1 MHVPQLQQATTGS
14 ELYTVYL
21 DGVAQTPQYATKC
34 DADLVAANL
43 KLANPDAVVTH
54 SQGQVITTSLTYLA
68 DPAPEPA
75 PTPAPPP
82 APVLFSDNFDS
93 GARSA
98 TQNGIAYG
106 PSHPNVTVVN
116 GKLQFRHPPKPL
128 GEDSA
133 AEQRIELNRQMTDFW
148 IGYDLT
154 IPTNYFH
161 RVDGASNNKFIA
173 IYANP
178 YSSPGFQMNFST
190 YPVSGTGESTL
201 KMHSYNNGT
210 ENPPLTVPG
219 IFIST
224 ADLGQT
230 MRLVIHVDVSG
241 IIQLW
246 KNGTLFADFSG
257 LSISGGAKHYIDA
270 LYLMG
275 WSNSGFT
282 DETLLLIDNL
292 SISDT
297 ALV

>member
-1 MHVPQLQQATTGS
+1 MHIPQIQHTAAGS
-14 ELYTVYL
+14 GLYTVYL
-21 DGVAQTPQYATKC
+21 DGVAQTPEHVTTRE
-34 DADLVAANL
+34 ADEHSTNL
-43 KLANPDAVVTH
+43 KLANPDAIVTYTQNLVVT
-54 SQGQVITTSLTYLA
+54 TTLSYLA
-68 DPAPEPA
+68 DPAPTPPA
-75 PTPAPPP
+75 PT
-82 APVLFSDNFDS
+82 VLFFDNFDS
-93 GARSA
+93 GVRAVS
-98 TQNGIAYG
+98 QNGIAYG

-173 IYANP
+173 IYSNP
-178 YSSPGFQMNFST
+178 YSPPGFQMNFST

-230 MRLVIHVDVSG
+230 MRLVVHVDVSG

-292 SISDT
+292 TISD
-297 ALV
+297 AAIQ